1 MNKSKKIIYNSLA
14 GKFLISSPGIND
26 VRFKNTIIYVLSDNE
41 EGSMGII
48 INKPALNINIRS
60 ILEDKELKTN
70 KKNINEPKVFYGGP
84 VELDKGFIIHTNDYK
99 KSKKI
104 TLLENGLV
112 LSSNISIIKD
122 IINGSG
128 PSKSLFAIGYSG
140 WDRHQLKM
148 EVNQNAWLEVD
159 LDISI
164 LFSTN
169 HKKKWSY
176 GMSKLGINS
185 SLLKKAVFPPCSGS
199 A

>member
-1 MNKSKKIIYNSLA
+1 M
-14 GKFLISSPGIND
+14 
-26 VRFKNTIIYVLSDNE
+26 
-41 EGSMGII
+41 
-48 INKPALNINIRS
+48 
-60 ILEDKELKTN
+60 
-70 KKNINEPKVFYGGP
+70 
-84 VELDKGFIIHTNDYK
+84 
-99 KSKKI
+99 
-104 TLLENGLV
+104 

-122 IINGSG
+122 IINGNG

-140 WDRHQLKM
+140 WNRHQLKM
-148 EVNQNAWLEVD
+148 EVTQNAWLEVD

-176 GMSKLGINS
+176 GMNKLGISS

>member
-1 MNKSKKIIYNSLA
+1 MTKSKKIKYNSLA
-14 GKFLISSPGIND
+14 GKFLLSSPGIND
-26 VRFKNTIIYVLSDNE
+26 IRFKNTIVYVLSDNE

-48 INKPALNINIRS
+48 INKPALNIS
-60 ILEDKELKTN
+60 ISSIIENKGLHVN
-70 KKNINEPKVFYGGP
+70 KKKITEPKIFYGGP

-104 TLLENGLV
+104 TLLENNLV

-122 IINGSG
+122 IMNGSG

-140 WDRHQLKM
+140 WDSYQLEM

-159 LDISI
+159 LDIDI

-169 HKKKWSY
+169 HKNKWEFC
-176 GMSKLGINS
+176 MNKLGIKP
-185 SLLKKAVFPPCSGS
+185 SLLKKAVFPPCSGT